1 MHIRL
6 FPHTEAGF
14 VSGQTLHTVPTLCYS
29 MDTVS
34 HAVTEYFSIHANTF
48 PVLSP
53 EAAGCA
59 DSLCKGR
66 IQYPNTLS
74 KHQELRVTTF

>member
-1 MHIRL
+1 M
-6 FPHTEAGF
+6 
-14 VSGQTLHTVPTLCYS
+14 PTLCYS

-34 HAVTEYFSIHANTF
+34 HAGTEYFSIHTNKF

-53 EAAGCA
+53 EAA
-59 DSLCKGR
+59 DSAENLCKGR